1 MVAGVHASIR
11 PEWLELVQE
20 DLLVPG
26 IPVIDAHHHFWNR
39 PGNRYLA
46 EQFAQDLQ
54 SVPQIAG
61 SVFVQCRSGYWAN
74 GPEHLRPVG
83 EVEYVR
89 EVSSKLTELSDG
101 KREVLAIV
109 AGADLRRGSG
119 VASVLD
125 AMEEA
130 GGGLLRGIRNQ
141 TAWHADPDVVSSPFP
156 PAADVLSNQSFQAG
170 AAELGL
176 RGLTLDVWAYHTQ
189 LEQVAALADACPG
202 TTIIVDHFGGPIG
215 IGPYADA
222 VQEVRVQWQ
231 RSIRELSKRPNVRIK
246 LSGVGLKVFGNGF
259 DNEPA
264 PPDSKTLAGVMR
276 PMADWILEHFGAER
290 CMFASNFPVDKGMF
304 SYRTLW
310 NAFSRLSSGLD
321 IEDQHRLF
329 HGTAEETYRIA
340 KTH

>member
-11 PEWLELVQE
+11 PEWLKLVQE
-20 DLLVPG
+20 DLLVPDM
-26 IPVIDAHHHFWNR
+26 PVIDAHHHLWDR
-39 PGNRYLA
+39 PGNQYLA
-46 EQFAQDLQ
+46 EQFGQDLQ
-54 SVPQIAG
+54 SVSQISG
-61 SVFVQCRSGYWAN
+61 SVFVQCRSGYRAT
-74 GPEHLRPVG
+74 GPDSLYPVG
-83 EVEYVR
+83 EVEYIR
-89 EVSSKLTELSDG
+89 ELSNKLMNMTDG

-109 AGADLRRGSG
+109 AGADLRLGIG
-119 VASVLD
+119 VAAVLD
-125 AMEEA
+125 AMEEV

-141 TAWHADPDVVSSPFP
+141 TAWHADPTVVSSPFS
-156 PAADVLSNQSFQAG
+156 PAADILVDQSFQAG
-170 AAELGL
+170 ATELGL

-189 LEQVAALADACPG
+189 LDQVTALADACTG

-215 IGPYADA
+215 IGPYTDKA
-222 VQEVRVQWQ
+222 QEVRAQWQ
-231 RSIRELSKRPNVRIK
+231 RSIRELSKRANIRIK

-264 PPDSKTLAGVMR
+264 PPDSETLAGVMQ
-276 PMADWILEHFGAER
+276 PMTDWILEHFGAER

-329 HGTAEETYRIA
+329 HGTAEETYRITR
-340 KTH
+340 TH